1 MEKNSHYARMHAIEI
16 RCIFLFGITDENWK
30 NLGELLLWLT
40 LNEVSVGSVTK
51 TLRELLGTMLIRENY
66 LVLDSNTYSKKQ
78 SGVF

>member
-1 MEKNSHYARMHAIEI
+1 MHAIEI

-40 LNEVSVGSVTK
+40 LNEFLEVSVGSVTK

>member
-1 MEKNSHYARMHAIEI
+1 MEKNSHGEI

-40 LNEVSVGSVTK
+40 LNEFLEVSVGSVTK

-66 LVLDSNTYSKKQ
+66 LVLDSNTYSKIQ